1 MLSNLSQLEHV
12 IEGKVFRF
20 ICLND
25 APIHFVKEAL
35 FQMQKYIG
43 QVEDY
48 AKAQQA
54 EQAQQLPENKV
65 EPIQEVKADVQ
76 S

>member
-1 MLSNLSQLEHV
+1 MLKQISQLEHI
-12 IEGKVFRF
+12 IENRAFRF
-20 ICLND
+20 ICDHD

-48 AKAQQA
+48 AKQQA
-54 EQAQQLPENKV
+54 EQNKV
-65 EPIQEVKADVQ
+65 ESISTPVADEVKNVE
-76 S
+76 SGT

>member
-1 MLSNLSQLEHV
+1 MLKQISQLEHI
-12 IEGKVFRF
+12 IENRAFRF
-20 ICLND
+20 VCDHD

-48 AKAQQA
+48 AKQQA
-54 EQAQQLPENKV
+54 QDAQPKV

>member
-1 MLSNLSQLEHV
+1 
-12 IEGKVFRF
+12 
-20 ICLND
+20 
-25 APIHFVKEAL
+25 
-35 FQMQKYIG
+35 MQKYIG

-48 AKAQQA
+48 AKQQA
-54 EQAQQLPENKV
+54 QDAQPKV

>member
-1 MLSNLSQLEHV
+1 MLKQISQLEHV
-12 IEGKVFRF
+12 IENRAFRF
-20 ICLND
+20 ICDHD

-48 AKAQQA
+48 AKQQQA
-54 EQAQQLPENKV
+54 QASQEQSKV

-76 S
+76 P

>member
-1 MLSNLSQLEHV
+1 MLKQISQLEHI
-12 IEGKVFRF
+12 IENRPFRF
-20 ICLND
+20 ICDHD

-54 EQAQQLPENKV
+54 QQVSENKV
-65 EPIQEVKADVQ
+65 EPIDEVKADVQ

>member
-1 MLSNLSQLEHV
+1 METYCMLSNLSQLEHV

-48 AKAQQA
+48 AKQQA
-54 EQAQQLPENKV
+54 QDAQPKV